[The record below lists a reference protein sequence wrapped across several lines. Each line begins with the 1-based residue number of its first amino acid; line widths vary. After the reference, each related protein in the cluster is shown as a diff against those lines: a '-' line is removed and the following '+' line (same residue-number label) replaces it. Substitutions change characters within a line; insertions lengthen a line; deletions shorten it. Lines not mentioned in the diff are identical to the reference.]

1 MNILAIQNAT
11 NEIELNKTM
20 IPPINFANTLNT
32 IEKKFP
38 TAFPVLLMPCLVF
51 SAIF

>member
-1 MNILAIQNAT
+1 MNILAIQNST
-11 NEIELNKTM
+11 SETELNKTM
-20 IPPINFANTLNT
+20 IPPINFVNTLNT

-38 TAFPVLLMPCLVF
+38 NAFPVLLMPCFVF